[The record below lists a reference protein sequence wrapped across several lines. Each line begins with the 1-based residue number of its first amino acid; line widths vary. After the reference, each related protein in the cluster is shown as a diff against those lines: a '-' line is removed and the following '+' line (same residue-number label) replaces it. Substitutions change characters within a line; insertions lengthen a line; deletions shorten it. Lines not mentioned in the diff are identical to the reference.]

1 MKIATQIIKVSPKSQ
16 IQSMYQILDYK
27 PHTIAVI
34 TLHIPTSCN
43 CKKV

>member
-27 PHTIAVI
+27 PHTNAVI
-34 TLHIPTSCN
+34 TLHIHRSCN
-43 CKKV
+43 CQKV